1 MDSMF
6 LYLYSVLQGIV
17 QGITELLPVSSTA
30 HIKIVNRIVAA
41 CGGESPS
48 ANFNNMFDVV
58 IQLGSILAF
67 LVYFHE
73 KLIPGNL
80 FRDKAVFR
88 KTFLLWFK
96 SGIGLVPTA
105 VAGFLCADFV
115 EGLGLKT
122 FIAALFA
129 GGIALLILES
139 GKSRNRERIGEIEN
153 FSIARAFGVGC
164 FQCLALIP
172 GTSRSAATIIGGLVL
187 GASRPLAVE
196 FSFFLAIPTM
206 VAASGYSLLKHG
218 ASLSAGEWG
227 AVGIGFVVSFF
238 VSWLTVIFFMKY
250 IRTKDLKPF
259 GWYRIGLSLVL
270 AVLLARGILM
280 N

>member
-1 MDSMF
+1 MNSMF
-6 LYLYSVLQGIV
+6 LYFYSVLQGIV

-30 HIKIVNRIVAA
+30 HLKIMNRIVAA
-41 CGGESPS
+41 CGGTSPS

-73 KLIPGNL
+73 KLIPRDL

-96 SGIGLVPTA
+96 SGIGLIPTA

-122 FIAALFA
+122 FISALFI
-129 GGIALLILES
+129 GGVVLLLLENRKS
-139 GKSRNRERIGEIEN
+139 ENGAKITDIGK
-153 FSIARAFGVGC
+153 FSIARSFGVGC

-227 AVGIGFVVSFF
+227 AVGIGFIVSFF

-259 GWYRIGLSLVL
+259 GWYRIALSIVL
-270 AVLLARGILM
+270 AGLLARGILM